1 MTVMTMILTPHAF
14 VLMALVANAPCIAW
28 SEYSIGNV
36 KKPNHPFPP
45 SAAAAAG
52 DSATALAAA
61 SAVVNAVS
69 SMADSRKKW

>member
-1 MTVMTMILTPHAF
+1 MTIILTPQAF
-14 VLMALVANAPCIAW
+14 ELIALVANAPCIAW
-28 SEYSIGNV
+28 SKYSIGSV

-45 SAAAAAG
+45 SAAAG

-69 SMADSRKKW
+69 SMADSSK